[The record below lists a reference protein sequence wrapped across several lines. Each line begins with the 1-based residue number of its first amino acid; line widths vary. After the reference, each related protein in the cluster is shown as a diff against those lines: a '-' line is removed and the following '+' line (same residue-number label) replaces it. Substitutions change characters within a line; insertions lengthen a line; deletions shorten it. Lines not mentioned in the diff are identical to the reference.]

1 MVAYSFAP
9 QFIAPIEV
17 GAKLQTVRGHRPR
30 HARPG
35 EPIQLYTGM
44 RTKHCRKLVDPDPI
58 VSRVWPIRIFIN
70 KRFHT
75 GEIIS
80 RIDLDYHHLP
90 AAEMEAFA
98 RADGF
103 APDDDASALRRMGEF
118 WVKAHNIKGDFFR
131 FDGVCIRWGWP
142 S

>member
-9 QFIAPIEV
+9 QFIEPIQA
-17 GAKLQTVRGHRPR
+17 GSKLQTVRGHRPR

-35 EPIQLYTGM
+35 EAVQLYTGM
-44 RTKHCRKLVDPDPI
+44 RTKQCRKIIDVDPI
-58 VSRVWPIRIFIN
+58 CSRAWPITIYIN
-70 KRFHT
+70 KVHHT
-75 GEIIS
+75 GNIIS
-80 RIDLDYHHLP
+80 RIDLDGHKLP
-90 AAEMEAFA
+90 SDEMEGFA

-103 APDDDASALRRMGEF
+103 KADDDASALRRMGEF

-142 S
+142 

>member
-9 QFIAPIEV
+9 QFVDPIQ
-17 GAKLQTVRGHRPR
+17 ARTKLQTVRGNRRR

-35 EPIQLYTGM
+35 EAVQLYTGM
-44 RTKHCRKLVDPDPI
+44 RTKQCRKIIDFDPICVGLTDIRIIVDPAH
-58 VSRVWPIRIFIN
+58 SLL
-70 KRFHT
+70 
-75 GEIIS
+75 IS
-80 RIDLDYHHLP
+80 DMAIDGHYRTVD
-90 AAEMEAFA
+90 EMEAFA

-103 APDDDASALRRMGEF
+103 AADAEASALRRMGEF

-142 S
+142 Q